1 MTKEKVVAT
10 QEQIATMNTS
20 EIVRLMRSDRRY
32 AIIRNDDAQG
42 TINRIIQRE
51 S

>member
-1 MTKEKVVAT
+1 MKKEKVIAT
-10 QEQIATMNTS
+10 QEQVAVMSTS
-20 EIVRLMRSDRRY
+20 EIVRLMERDKRY